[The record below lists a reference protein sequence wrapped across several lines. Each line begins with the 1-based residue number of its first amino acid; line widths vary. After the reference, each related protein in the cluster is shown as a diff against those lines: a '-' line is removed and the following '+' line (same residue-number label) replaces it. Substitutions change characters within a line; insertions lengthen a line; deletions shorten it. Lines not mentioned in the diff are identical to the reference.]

1 MHQLTFCTSITW
13 TQPGMH
19 GSLAPQPQAYVTKCS
34 GARTFQCIFSFPE
47 TKWRQMTGETND
59 HLPAFSAF
67 CKFQRLKVKRVMTY
81 ADLFATLFAS
91 PISAQLE
98 HRRHTPDA
106 SSADAAV
113 RGAVKERERWAK
125 SLTLSAYVQSLM
137 CVCQS
142 FLGLSTKVCQG
153 TVEVHTTQGCRG
165 LSRPVE
171 ACRGSVE
178 CRGLTP

>member
-1 MHQLTFCTSITW
+1 
-13 TQPGMH
+13 
-19 GSLAPQPQAYVTKCS
+19 
-34 GARTFQCIFSFPE
+34 
-47 TKWRQMTGETND
+47 
-59 HLPAFSAF
+59 
-67 CKFQRLKVKRVMTY
+67 MTY

-142 FLGLSTKVCQG
+142 FLGLSTKVCRG
-153 TVEVHTTQGCRG
+153 TVEVHRAVEACRG

-171 ACRGSVE
+171 ALSSVE
-178 CRGLTP
+178 A